1 MLEYMKG
8 QGGEFADAAS
18 AFAQATGLEDSTGN
32 EGFRGLLEKK
42 WTSVVRLQRKV
53 STTAVTAT
61 RFTSTAAIDC
71 ATAGWYLSYIC
82 T

>member
-8 QGGEFADAAS
+8 QGGDFADAAA
-18 AFAQATGLEDSTGN
+18 AFAEATGLEDSTGN

-53 STTAVTAT
+53 SV
-61 RFTSTAAIDC
+61 
-71 ATAGWYLSYIC
+71 LL
-82 T
+82 